1 MDGTISKYLD
11 GFSFLPYMLVLIALF
26 IAINT
31 KTNKTTIA
39 LIILDVIAAVSMLMS
54 GLGSLYFHYH
64 PGLIKTDMF
73 FTHTLF
79 AAVILLIFSGAL
91 KRKLKE
97 KI

>member
-1 MDGTISKYLD
+1 MEETISKYLD

-31 KTNKTTIA
+31 KTNKTMFA
-39 LIILDVIAAVSMLMS
+39 LIILDVIAAASMLMS
-54 GLGSLYFHYH
+54 GLCSLYFHYH